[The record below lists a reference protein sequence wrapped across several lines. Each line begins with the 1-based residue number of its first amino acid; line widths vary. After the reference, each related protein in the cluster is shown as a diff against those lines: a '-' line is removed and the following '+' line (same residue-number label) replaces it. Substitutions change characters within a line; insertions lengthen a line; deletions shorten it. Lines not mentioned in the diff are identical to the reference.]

1 MKSVIRKFLKGTFFM
16 ICLLALLP
24 VNSSLRAQKQSLTP
38 KQILDKV
45 DDLFRS
51 KSSHGFATMSVATA
65 HWKRSLSLE
74 MWSKGKEKSLVRIL
88 APKKEKGTATLRSGN
103 DIWNYLPKV
112 KRVIKLPSSMMAA
125 SWMGSHF
132 TNDDLVKES
141 RMADDYTFE
150 ITFMGEG
157 DGEEIVEVTCHPKP
171 EAAVVWGKVLVRA
184 RMKDYIPLFVKYFDE
199 DLRLARTMTFSRV
212 AELGGRLIPAIVT
225 MVPEEKPEESTIIH
239 YEKMEFDI
247 GLQDDFFSLRTLQR

>member
-1 MKSVIRKFLKGTFFM
+1 MKTLFNIFLRTAYLLVI
-16 ICLLALLP
+16 ICILLLNQSP
-24 VNSSLRAQKQSLTP
+24 VRAQEQPMTP

-51 KSSHGFATMSVATA
+51 QSSHGFATMTVATI

-74 MWSKGKEKSLVRIL
+74 MWSKGKDKSLVRIL
-88 APKKEKGTATLRSGN
+88 SPKKEKGTATLRSGN

-141 RMADDYTFE
+141 RMAEDYTFE
-150 ITFMGEG
+150 ITFIGE
-157 DGEEIVEVTCHPKP
+157 DEGEEIVEVTCHPKP

-184 RMKDYIPLFVKYFDE
+184 RLKDYLPLFVKYFDE

-212 AELGGRLIPAIVT
+212 SELGGRLLPALVT
-225 MVPEEKPEESTIIH
+225 MVPEEKPEEFTKIH

-247 GLQDDFFSLRTLQR
+247 GLKDDFFSLRILQR

>member
-1 MKSVIRKFLKGTFFM
+1 MKSIIRKVLKGTFF
-16 ICLLALLP
+16 IIYFLALLT
-24 VNSSLRAQKQSLTP
+24 VNSPLRAQEQSLTP
-38 KQILDKV
+38 RQILDKV

-51 KSSHGFATMSVATA
+51 KSSHGFATMTVATA

-184 RMKDYIPLFVKYFDE
+184 RMKDYLPLFVKYFDE

-212 AELGGRLIPAIVT
+212 AELGGRLIPAMVT
-225 MVPEEKPEESTIIH
+225 MVPEEKPEESTIIN

-247 GLQDDFFSLRTLQR
+247 GLQDDFFSLRILQR

>member
-1 MKSVIRKFLKGTFFM
+1 MMTLTRIFLKILWSFFL
-16 ICLLALLP
+16 ISILLVNHSLLQ
-24 VNSSLRAQKQSLTP
+24 AQKQSLSP

-51 KSSHGFATMSVATA
+51 QSSHGFATMTVATA
-65 HWKRSLSLE
+65 HWQRSLSLE
-74 MWSKGKEKSLVRIL
+74 MWSKGKEQSLVRIL
-88 APKKEKGTATLRSGN
+88 APTKEKGTATLRSGN

-150 ITFMGEG
+150 ITFMGDD

-184 RMKDYIPLFVKYFDE
+184 RLKDYLPLFVKYFDE
-199 DLRLARTMTFSRV
+199 DLRLARTMTFSQV
-212 AELGGRLIPAIVT
+212 AELGGRLIPAMVT
-225 MVPEEKPEESTIIH
+225 MVPEDKPQESTIIN

>member
-1 MKSVIRKFLKGTFFM
+1 MKSGIRKVVNRTFLI
-16 ICLLALLP
+16 ICLLTLLP
-24 VNSSLRAQKQSLTP
+24 VSSLLRAQEQPLTP
-38 KQILDKV
+38 RQILSQG
-45 DDLFRS
+45 L
-51 KSSHGFATMSVATA
+51 ATMTVTTT

-74 MWSKGKEKSLVRIL
+74 MWSKGKEKSLFRIL

-150 ITFMGEG
+150 ITFIGEG
-157 DGEEIVEVTCHPKP
+157 EGEQIVEVTCHPKP

-184 RMKDYIPLFVKYFDE
+184 RLKDYIPLFVKYFDE
-199 DLRLARTMTFSRV
+199 DLRLARTMTFSQV
-212 AELGGRLIPAIVT
+212 SELGGRLIPAVVT

-239 YEKMEFDI
+239 YEKMDFDI
-247 GLQDDFFSLRTLQR
+247 DLKDDFFSLRTLQK

>member
-1 MKSVIRKFLKGTFFM
+1 MKSGIRKLLHRAFF
-16 ICLLALLP
+16 IVCLLTLLP
-24 VNSSLRAQKQSLTP
+24 VSTLVRAQEQPLTP

-51 KSSHGFATMSVATA
+51 QSSHGFATMTVATA
-65 HWKRSLSLE
+65 HWKRSLTLE
-74 MWSKGKEKSLVRIL
+74 MWSKGKDKSLVRIL
-88 APKKEKGTATLRSGN
+88 APKKEKGTTTLRSGN

-150 ITFMGEG
+150 ITFRGEVAG
-157 DGEEIVEVTCHPKP
+157 DDIVEVTCHPKP

-184 RMKDYIPLFVKYFDE
+184 RLKDYLPLFVKYFDE
-199 DLRLARTMTFSRV
+199 DLRLARTMTFSQV
-212 AELGGRLIPAIVT
+212 SGLGGRMLPAVLT
-225 MVPEEKPEESTIIH
+225 MVPEEKPDESTIVR

-247 GLQDDFFSLRTLQR
+247 GLDDDFFSLRTLQR

>member
-1 MKSVIRKFLKGTFFM
+1 MKSGIRELLNRAFL
-16 ICLLALLP
+16 IVCLLTLLP
-24 VNSSLRAQKQSLTP
+24 VSSLLQAQEQPLTP

-51 KSSHGFATMSVATA
+51 QASHGLGTMTVVTA
-65 HWKRSLSLE
+65 HWRRSLSLE
-74 MWSKGKEKSLVRIL
+74 MWSKGKDKSLVRIL
-88 APKKEKGTATLRSGN
+88 APKKEKGTTTLRAGN

-112 KRVIKLPSSMMAA
+112 NRVIKLPSSMMGA

-150 ITFMGEG
+150 ITFVGE
-157 DGEEIVEVTCHPKP
+157 DEGEEVVEVTCHPKP

-184 RMKDYIPLFVKYFDE
+184 RLKDYLPLSVKYFDE
-199 DLRLARTMTFSRV
+199 DLRLARTMTFSQV
-212 AELGGRLIPAIVT
+212 SQLGGRMLPAVVT
-225 MVPEEKPEESTIIH
+225 MVPEDKPDESTVIH

-247 GLQDDFFSLRTLQR
+247 GLDDDFFSLRTLQR